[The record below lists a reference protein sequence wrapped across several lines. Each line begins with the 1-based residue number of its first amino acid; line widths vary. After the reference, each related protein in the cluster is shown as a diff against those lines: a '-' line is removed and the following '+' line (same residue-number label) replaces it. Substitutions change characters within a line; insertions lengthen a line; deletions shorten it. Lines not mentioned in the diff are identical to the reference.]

1 MVIVFKIVVVVF
13 SYLIC
18 SICAKNIF
26 DLQRELNGLNIALVI
41 VLSYIFMAN
50 LPLTFAYFII
60 WDTVNYYFL
69 FQIAIILVLNLGFL
83 LIRHK
88 KGMIYFSSLLGIGA
102 GLYNVHLFVTVLIL
116 NP

>member
-41 VLSYIFMAN
+41 VLGYIFMAN

-83 LIRHK
+83 LIRHN

>member
-41 VLSYIFMAN
+41 VLGYIFMAN

-60 WDTVNYYFL
+60 WDTVNYYF
-69 FQIAIILVLNLGFL
+69 FVPN
-83 LIRHK
+83 
-88 KGMIYFSSLLGIGA
+88 S
-102 GLYNVHLFVTVLIL
+102 YNSCFESRLSF
-116 NP
+116 NKA